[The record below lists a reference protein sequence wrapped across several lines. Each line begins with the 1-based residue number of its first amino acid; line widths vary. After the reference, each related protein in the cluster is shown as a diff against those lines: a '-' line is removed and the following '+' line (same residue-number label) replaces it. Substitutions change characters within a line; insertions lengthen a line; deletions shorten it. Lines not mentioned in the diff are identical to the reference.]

1 MNRKI
6 IFQFTHDSIFIGEDG
21 STHQPIEQIASMRA
35 MPNLQVIR
43 PADSN
48 EVKMSWLA
56 ALEYNGP
63 TALILSRQKLPLLEE
78 TDAPFKEGVARGAYI
93 VRKEKKSADFTI
105 FATGSELS
113 LALDVAKK
121 LEVVEKDV
129 SVISVPCFELFDMQD
144 EKYRNSILKNS
155 GKKISIEAGTSMGW
169 HKYIGS
175 DGVAISVNEFG
186 ISAPEKDVKKRFG
199 FTVDKIIKKNV

>member
-1 MNRKI
+1 
-6 IFQFTHDSIFIGEDG
+6 
-21 STHQPIEQIASMRA
+21 MRA

-48 EVKMSWLA
+48 EVKMSWLS
-56 ALEYNGP
+56 ALKYNGP

-121 LEVVEKDV
+121 LEVLEKDV

-144 EKYRNSILKNS
+144 EKYRNSILKNVD
-155 GKKISIEAGTSMGW
+155 KKVFIEAGSSFGW

-175 DGVAISVNEFG
+175 DGVAILVDEFG
-186 ISAPEKDVKKRFG
+186 ISAPERDIKNRYG
-199 FTVDKIIKKNV
+199 FIVDAIIKKNI